1 MDDDRQQ
8 AFMTAL
14 VTEHFVLQGARGQ
27 TTGEMMGRAALYLA
41 TVSSTL
47 IALGFVAPDRSAFV
61 PFAAAVLPAL
71 LILGEFTF
79 VRLVAASIEDLR
91 YLYAIQQIRSYYR
104 GLVPDGL
111 TFFADITISN
121 PRVAATQ
128 AMGMSPSSLNVVF
141 TVGGMIAAINSILA
155 GVGIALILSDAGSR
169 DRHRRQLRRHH
180 RSGHLRAAPAVGAQP
195 LRRRSGRAGRNHRR
209 LTRPAST
216 LSPPPRVHL
225 GPVNN
230 PGTLA
235 RPIAAETLNNEIS
248 TDVIED
254 GEFKQA
260 MKNWSACMARHGFSS
275 ADANTFAQQAQIGLG
290 QRPAPGQ
297 NPNGPPG
304 PPTAA
309 QNQAQIAMAVADAN
323 CTLTSD
329 LAGIYFAVQANYE
342 QQFVSANQQALNAA
356 VRQYKAAFAK
366 ALKTLPALLRTT
378 SATPNLPGPPPP
390 GHHGEHHSTAK
401 PSPSHS

>member
-1 MDDDRQQ
+1 
-8 AFMTAL
+8 

-195 LRRRSGRAGRNHRR
+195 LRRRPGRAGRNHRR

-216 LSPPPRVHL
+216 LSPPPRV
-225 GPVNN
+225 
-230 PGTLA
+230 
-235 RPIAAETLNNEIS
+235 
-248 TDVIED
+248 
-254 GEFKQA
+254 
-260 MKNWSACMARHGFSS
+260 
-275 ADANTFAQQAQIGLG
+275 
-290 QRPAPGQ
+290 
-297 NPNGPPG
+297 
-304 PPTAA
+304 
-309 QNQAQIAMAVADAN
+309 
-323 CTLTSD
+323 
-329 LAGIYFAVQANYE
+329 
-342 QQFVSANQQALNAA
+342 
-356 VRQYKAAFAK
+356 
-366 ALKTLPALLRTT
+366 
-378 SATPNLPGPPPP
+378 
-390 GHHGEHHSTAK
+390 
-401 PSPSHS
+401 